1 MKGLVGSA
9 LERPDAIPEEA
20 AGPQG
25 APRAAGDGYSD
36 SEHRA
41 LPPGE
46 TDPDLGGDAAAGV
59 SADPGGAEEDDA
71 QYELDLEKVMTA
83 AARAMQT
90 PDMEDSLRELKQA
103 PDLAQ
108 GIADLAMSVIDGLDQ
123 ASGATIPEDVL
134 PGATLG
140 IAAMI
145 GDVIDADSASVTMA
159 AQKLVLSAMQQD
171 GMNPEEMQQALA
183 RADFSGMV
191 EKAAQQLGGSDG
203 A

>member
-1 MKGLVGSA
+1 
-9 LERPDAIPEEA
+9 
-20 AGPQG
+20 
-25 APRAAGDGYSD
+25 
-36 SEHRA
+36 
-41 LPPGE
+41 
-46 TDPDLGGDAAAGV
+46 
-59 SADPGGAEEDDA
+59 
-71 QYELDLEKVMTA
+71 MTA